1 MMQGL
6 RPGETAARA
15 HSDECHAV
23 WSQPLQY
30 LYVMTFGAVS
40 ERTAFLADI
49 HAPPLPPPPATPP
62 GGSQTSGGEGE
73 AGGTARG
80 RREVGDAT
88 SVRPEHSMLMRDAM
102 LEARRKSR
110 EDARD
115 VVESGALTGRMVA
128 AGTALA
134 LIVAL
139 RSPRAPLPDSIRD
152 ASSANF
158 SAMRPGDSQ
167 NGSASAARFAAPRP
181 RAKRFLWGNV
191 PRSDV
196 GNNSLSLS
204 LSLSF
209 NVSDPGATPS
219 PEWSAAPRL
228 DAGVSNG
235 TAASFA
241 AQVYRPL
248 CMRYKGRLEVQSG
261 LVYRVCMSHGGI

>member
-1 MMQGL
+1 MCHVVMQGL
-6 RPGETAARA
+6 RPCETAARA

-49 HAPPLPPPPATPP
+49 HAPAPPLPPPPATPP
-62 GGSQTSGGEGE
+62 GGSQTSGGDGE
-73 AGGTARG
+73 AGSTARG
-80 RREVGDAT
+80 RREVGDAA
-88 SVRPEHSMLMRDAM
+88 SVRAEHSMLLRDAM

-115 VVESGALTGRMVA
+115 VVEGGALTGRLVA

-139 RSPRAPLPDSIRD
+139 RSPRAPLPDSFRD

-196 GNNSLSLS
+196 GNHSLSLS

-209 NVSDPGATPS
+209 NVSDSGATPS

-235 TAASFA
+235 SAAFFA

-248 CMRYKGRLEVQSG
+248 CMRYIGRP
-261 LVYRVCMSHGGI
+261 VYRVCMSHGGI

>member
-1 MMQGL
+1 MQGL
-6 RPGETAARA
+6 RPAETAARA

-49 HAPPLPPPPATPP
+49 HAPAPPLPPPSATPP
-62 GGSQTSGGEGE
+62 GSSQTGEGEGE
-73 AGGTARG
+73 AVGTARG
-80 RREVGDAT
+80 KREVGDAP
-88 SVRPEHSMLMRDAM
+88 SVRAEHSMLMRDAM
-102 LEARRKSR
+102 QEARRKSR

-115 VVESGALTGRMVA
+115 VVESGALSGRMVA
-128 AGTALA
+128 AGTAVA
-134 LIVAL
+134 LFVAL
-139 RSPRAPLPDSIRD
+139 RSPRAPLPDSFRD

-181 RAKRFLWGNV
+181 RAKRFLWGNL

-196 GNNSLSLS
+196 NNNSLSLS

-209 NVSDPGATPS
+209 NASDSGTAPS
-219 PEWSAAPRL
+219 PEWSAAPLL

-248 CMRYKGRLEVQSG
+248 CMRHRGKRDL
-261 LVYRVCMSHGGI
+261 L